1 LVFHDPAFTLGGGD
15 GQKEASMSLLGELK
29 RRNVFRV
36 GAAYVVVS
44 WLLIQVAET
53 IFPLFGF
60 DDTPARI
67 VVIVL
72 AIGLIPTVIFAWAFE
87 LTAEGLKRESE
98 VDRSQSITP
107 HTGRGLDRMIMV
119 VLALALGYFAFD
131 NFILDPQREASM
143 RVQQAEKLASAT
155 EQARQEGRSEAVVEA
170 YGDKSIAVLPFV
182 NMSSDEEQEYFS
194 DGISEELLN
203 LLAKIP
209 ELRVISRSSAF
220 SFKGKD
226 IEIPEIAERLNVAHI
241 LEGSVRKSGNRV
253 RITAQ
258 LIEARSDTHL
268 WSETYERTLDDV
280 FAIQDEIS
288 ATVVEQLKITL
299 LGEVPH
305 ARHTDPQAYALYL
318 QARHLGRQFTADSL
332 RQSSAL
338 YRQALAIDEDY
349 AAAWDGLANN
359 YIGQASDGLLP
370 PDEAFPQARA
380 ALAKALAA
388 DPNYAPA
395 YSHLGWVS
403 MIADNDLA
411 AAAGYL
417 GRALDL
423 NPTDTDIIGNAGSLL
438 FFLGR
443 LEQAIAFNE
452 YANARDPVDSIGRAN
467 LGYMLLADR
476 RWDEAIAAYESAL
489 QLSPDYLGAYFH
501 MGVAQLLKG
510 DAVAALASMQREK
523 YEVYRLLGLAMA
535 YHALA
540 DTAASDAAVAELVGR
555 FEREWAY
562 NIAFVLAY
570 RNEKDRAFAWL
581 EKAVAHR
588 DTGLAEVVAQP
599 LFDNISD
606 DPRWLPFLESIGK
619 SPAQLDAIEFKVTLP
634 GH

>member
-1 LVFHDPAFTLGGGD
+1 
-15 GQKEASMSLLGELK
+15 MSLLGELK

-98 VDRSQSITP
+98 VDRSQSITT

-489 QLSPDYLGAYFH
+489 QLSPDYLGAHFH
-501 MGVAQLLKG
+501 MGIAQLLKG

-634 GH
+634 GR

>member
-1 LVFHDPAFTLGGGD
+1 
-15 GQKEASMSLLGELK
+15 MSLLGELK

-107 HTGRGLDRMIMV
+107 YTGRGLDRMIMV

>member
-1 LVFHDPAFTLGGGD
+1 
-15 GQKEASMSLLGELK
+15 MSLLGELK

-72 AIGLIPTVIFAWAFE
+72 AIGLVPALVFAWAFE
-87 LTAEGLKRESE
+87 LTPEGLKRESE
-98 VDRSQSITP
+98 VDRSRSITP
-107 HTGRGLDRMIMV
+107 STGKRLDRAIMV
-119 VLALALGYFAFD
+119 MLALALGYFAFD
-131 NFILDPQREASM
+131 KFVLDPQREA
-143 RVQQAEKLASAT
+143 RLRDQQAEQLAAAT
-155 EQARQEGRSEAVVEA
+155 QRARQEGRSEALVES

-182 NMSSDEEQEYFS
+182 NMSSDAEQEYFS

-203 LLAKIP
+203 LLARIP
-209 ELRVISRSSAF
+209 ELKVISRSSAF
-220 SFKGKD
+220 SYKGKD
-226 IEIPEIAERLNVAHI
+226 IKLTQVAEELKVSHI
-241 LEGSVRKSGNRV
+241 LEGSVRKSGERV

-258 LIEARSDTHL
+258 LIEARTDTHL
-268 WSETYERTLDDV
+268 WSETYDRTLEDI
-280 FAIQDEIS
+280 FAVQDEI
-288 ATVVEQLKITL
+288 AVMVVDRLKLSL

-305 ARHTDPQAYALYL
+305 VQATDPEAYALYL
-318 QARHLGRQFTADSL
+318 QARHLGRQFTGETL

-338 YRQALAIDEDY
+338 YRQALAIDAEY

-370 PDEAFPQARA
+370 ADEAFGEARA
-380 ALAKALAA
+380 ALANALAA
-388 DPNYAPA
+388 DPDYAPA

-403 MIADNDLA
+403 MVGENDLA
-411 AAAGYL
+411 SAAGHL
-417 GRALDL
+417 ERAMALD
-423 NPTDTDIIGNAGSLL
+423 PTNTDIIGNAGSLL

-467 LGYMLLADR
+467 LGYLLLADG
-476 RWDEAIAAYESAL
+476 RWDESVAAYEGAL
-489 QLSPDYLGAYFH
+489 KLSPDYLGAYFH
-501 MGVAQLLKG
+501 MGVAQLLRG
-510 DAVAALASMQREK
+510 DAAAALASMQSEK

-535 YHALA
+535 HHALG
-540 DTAASDAAVAELVGR
+540 DTAASDAALAETIER
-555 FEREWAY
+555 FERDWAY

-570 RNEKDRAFAWL
+570 RDEADRAFAWL
-581 EKAVAHR
+581 EKAAAYN
-588 DTGLAEVVAQP
+588 DTGLAEVVRQP
-599 LFDNISD
+599 LFQNLFD

-619 SPAQLDAIEFKVTLP
+619 SPAQLDAIEFNVTLP
-634 GH
+634 EKG